1 MKSQFVYKKRTS
13 HVTKAAGFKVFL
25 VPKMSAAMGTY
36 RLIKDRSQKSG
47 SIQERFLTELAPGVV
62 CFS

>member
-1 MKSQFVYKKRTS
+1 MKSQFVYKKRIS

-25 VPKMSAAMGTY
+25 VPKNERGDGNISFN
-36 RLIKDRSQKSG
+36 RSQKSG